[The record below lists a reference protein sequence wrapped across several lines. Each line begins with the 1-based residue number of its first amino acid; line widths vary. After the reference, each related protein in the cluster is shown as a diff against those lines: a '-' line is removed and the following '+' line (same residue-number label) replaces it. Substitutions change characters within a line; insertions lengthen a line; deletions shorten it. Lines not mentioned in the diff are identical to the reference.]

1 MVPINLLDRALI
13 SYAFCKSQSRACG
26 MRSFRCLFGTEES
39 QQRAAQDRTDGGYA
53 NKEGE

>member
-1 MVPINLLDRALI
+1 VTPVNFFNGSLI
-13 SYAFCKSQSRACG
+13 SYALGKGQSSLRNVL
-26 MRSFRCLFGTEES
+26 CLFGTEES